1 MSRTA
6 DPSRKPALLA
16 EVLEYLLD
24 KPLASLT
31 FRSLADGL
39 DVSTYTLVYHFG
51 SRAQL
56 INEIVSAITE
66 RQDVVVREITAEQ
79 GDIPAHLA
87 NLRHSWQLSL
97 APRAQQL
104 QRLEFEAAL
113 LEMREPGTQQASLAM
128 FHRWH
133 RVGVDALVAMGLDPD
148 DAEIEARTIT
158 DTIYGLHYDLIVS
171 RDVARVSAAFERA
184 ILAYEGRLVV
194 LLGDKDRLTA

>member
-24 KPLASLT
+24 KPLATLT
-31 FRSLADGL
+31 FRSLAEGL
-39 DVSTYTLVYHFG
+39 GVSTYTLVYHFG

-56 INEIVSAITE
+56 IHEIVSAITE
-66 RQDVVVREITAEQ
+66 RQDVVVRAITAEE

-97 APRAQQL
+97 APRARQF
-104 QRLEFEAAL
+104 QRLEFEAAM
-113 LEMREPGTQQASLAM
+113 LEMREPGTQSASLTM
-128 FHRWH
+128 FRRWH
-133 RVGVDALVAMGLDPD
+133 QVGVDALVAMGLETD

-171 RDVARVSAAFERA
+171 RDEARVSAAFERA
-184 ILAYEGRLVV
+184 ILAYEERLVA
-194 LLGDKDRLTA
+194 LLGDERLTA